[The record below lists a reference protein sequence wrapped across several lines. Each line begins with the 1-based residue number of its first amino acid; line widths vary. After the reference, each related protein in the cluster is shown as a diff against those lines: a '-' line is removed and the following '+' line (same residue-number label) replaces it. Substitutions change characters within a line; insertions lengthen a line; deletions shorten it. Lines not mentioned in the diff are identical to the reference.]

1 MKGKPD
7 VSSFTQRPAAAKPLD
22 DFLREGAADQALQV
36 ADHRPA
42 EPAAQPGAAMG
53 RASEDEHKP
62 EPQVQKLF
70 RFRWD
75 TVNALRLGAAEESN
89 VQGRR
94 VTETEIVEALI
105 RKRFK
110 LQKL

>member
-7 VSSFTQRPAAAKPLD
+7 LSGFTQRPAPAKPLD
-22 DFLREGAADQALQV
+22 DFLREGAADQAIQG
-36 ADHRPA
+36 AQPA
-42 EPAAQPGAAMG
+42 QAPGAAG
-53 RASEDEHKP
+53 VQVGVDEHKP

-70 RFRWD
+70 RLRWD
-75 TVNALRLGAAEESN
+75 TVHALRLGAAEESN

-110 LQKL
+110 LPKL

>member
-7 VSSFTQRPAAAKPLD
+7 LRGFTQMPAPAKPLD
-22 DFLREGAADQALQV
+22 DFLREGAADQAIQGAGPLQV
-36 ADHRPA
+36 PSSS
-42 EPAAQPGAAMG
+42 GAVVPV
-53 RASEDEHKP
+53 DEHKP
-62 EPQVQKLF
+62 EPQLQKLF

-75 TVNALRLGAAEESN
+75 TVHALRLGAAEESN

-94 VTETEIVEALI
+94 VTETEIVESLI

-110 LQKL
+110 LPKL